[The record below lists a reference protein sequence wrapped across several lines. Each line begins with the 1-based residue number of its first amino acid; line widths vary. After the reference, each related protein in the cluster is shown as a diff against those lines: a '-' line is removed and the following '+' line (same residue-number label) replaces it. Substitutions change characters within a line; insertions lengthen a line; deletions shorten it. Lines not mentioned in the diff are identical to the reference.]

1 MIKISYTLYHGT
13 IVDNKDSIERYGLE
27 PQVGRWVEEVL
38 HGTGLD
44 WEEESMDDHG
54 LVFAAD
60 KSRLDMATYAMMQ
73 HISYKIGKSTWDITE
88 DDIVSHG
95 MIVIIK
101 DGEEYFQ
108 KRPADEDAWH
118 YMREDIEYETKNP
131 LIAVEPEDWFSTEG
145 APADIILTGRKLLSY
160 IKRRGT
166 YPLKRK
172 NTHGYE
178 KWLREQYIKKE
189 KQKPQQELFPRSSE
203 DILGDISES
212 SEDEILEKLEAL
224 AAFLENG
231 FKKESIYLNK
241 IIKLSKDD
249 IKISRRGDYTRFSL
263 DNSDGPAYV
272 EISENNKWA
281 QGAHSVFNFFVSERR
296 RREGL
301 GSRLIRAVI
310 SYYGSDEISAQVSSL
325 GSLNLFWKLG
335 FRPPGNSSAS
345 KEGAIHE
352 FKEYQSLN
360 LRLNEKE

>member
-1 MIKISYTLYHGT
+1 MIKLSYTLYHGT
-13 IVDNKDSIERYGLE
+13 IVDNKDSIKRYGLK

-44 WEEESMDDHG
+44 WEEENMDDHG

-88 DDIVSHG
+88 DDIVRHG

-108 KRPADEDAWH
+108 KRPADENAWY
-118 YMREDIEYETKNP
+118 YMQRDIEYETKNP

-145 APADIILTGRKLLSY
+145 APASIILTGRKLLSY

-166 YPLKRK
+166 YPLKGK
-172 NTHGYE
+172 NTYGYK
-178 KWLREQYIKKE
+178 KWLKEQYIKKE
-189 KQKPQQELFPRSSE
+189 RQKPQQELFPRSSE

-212 SEDEILEKLEAL
+212 SEDEILKKLETL
-224 AAFLENG
+224 SAFLKNN

-241 IIKLSKDD
+241 IIKLSKEDV
-249 IKISRRGDYTRFSL
+249 KRSKHGDHTRFSL
-263 DNSDGPAYV
+263 DNSEGSAY
-272 EISENNKWA
+272 INIYENSKWA
-281 QGAHSVFNFFVSERR
+281 QGAHSVVNFFVSENR
-296 RREGL
+296 RREGI
-301 GSRLIRAVI
+301 GSRLVKAVV
-310 SYYGSDEISAQVSSL
+310 SYYGSDEISAQVSNL
-325 GSLNLFWKLG
+325 GSLHLFWKLG
-335 FRPPGNSSAS
+335 FRPPGNKAAS
-345 KEGAIHE
+345 IEDAIAE